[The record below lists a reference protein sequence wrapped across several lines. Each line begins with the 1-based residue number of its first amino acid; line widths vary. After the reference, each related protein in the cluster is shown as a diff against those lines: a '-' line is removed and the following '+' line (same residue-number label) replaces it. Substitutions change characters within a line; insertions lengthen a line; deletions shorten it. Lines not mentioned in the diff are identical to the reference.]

1 MGNIL
6 LGTQRTNP
14 IQGHFSDADICKQ
27 AITYIK
33 IQTKIKNKT
42 NQNKKKTLRWQRNM
56 LQMKEQEKSPEE
68 QLNDVEIASLP
79 EKKFRVMIV
88 KMTQELGKTMQ
99 EESKK

>member
-1 MGNIL
+1 
-6 LGTQRTNP
+6 
-14 IQGHFSDADICKQ
+14 
-27 AITYIK
+27 
-33 IQTKIKNKT
+33 
-42 NQNKKKTLRWQRNM
+42 M

-99 EESKK
+99 EESKKW